1 MKNILIP
8 TDFTLQS
15 INMLDNYLESIHQKN
30 INLVFFSVFALPESE
45 QDIVGSS
52 AKPHLQVMN
61 EPFRKAC
68 KKLKAKYDDTIA
80 TIQYKYLYGNS
91 RQVFN
96 NFLEY
101 NKIDLIFCPY
111 QHFEFP
117 HKKCMDPLPIIKA
130 VKIPVIHELYR
141 VSKSSIVFSNNKETE
156 LVNAI

>member
-8 TDFTLQS
+8 TDFTLHS
-15 INMLDNYLESIHQKN
+15 INMVENYLERLNQKN
-30 INLVFFSVFALPESE
+30 INLIFFSVFALPESE

-68 KKLKAKYDDTIA
+68 KKLKGKFEDTIA

-91 RQVFN
+91 RRVFT

-101 NKIDLIFCPY
+101 NKIDLIFCPQ
-111 QHFEFP
+111 QHFDFP
-117 HKKCMDPLPIIKA
+117 HKKCIDPHPLIKA
-130 VKIPVIHELYR
+130 VKTPVSHDVLR
-141 VSKSSIVFSNNKETE
+141 VSKSSIVFSNNMETE
-156 LVNAI
+156 LSTSI